1 MGGANVTTR
10 KRETGTLLGE
20 VPYARFG
27 NGPENLMI
35 KI

>member
-1 MGGANVTTR
+1 MGGANVTTK

-27 NGPENLMI
+27 NGSENQMI